1 MQKTYKT
8 QSEYSKIYSFIE
20 RKLFFPAGSNHQKYL
35 ATNEAGELK
44 HYAFK
49 RTYRPRYLP
58 DHLEFTNSISLDNP
72 RVKNPLDVLCPLKKH
87 ISGERLYGIVKG
99 AESKSLPFF
108 APDLDRHSDED
119 PEQFIKL
126 CEVVHDELSKLND
139 YHFLQQTNRK
149 NGSTKYFVFHKGL
162 KQIPINMVT
171 DVADNFKERIFEIT
185 GKEIEVFGSSKDHL
199 CLLPLHPHKSFLTDA
214 GRLGKERAYTYTK
227 QYKINDVWFTAAEI
241 DEMAANTCN
250 RFAFRDSLDVTTIK
264 KKRTHYW
271 RPSISEFYKAYNRKY
286 SVSKEAS
293 LHEIRKYASL
303 SCRQQRKS
311 ISLIHT
317 PNRITSTSK
326 PVRHAVIP
334 DTVSQAARKPSVR
347 PQNDMGE
354 LKLAERHQCK
364 IDELRNEP
372 DAKRRQLHSCF
383 ILANVLKR
391 PPTANEATDFI
402 RDYDLYSGEWVNHKR
417 PARIRGIVNFIS
429 RTFDAG
435 KCGSGKSF
443 KFDPER
449 SGAYE
454 WAAKKF
460 QSDHVAKHE
469 SHQGLRI
476 DPTTLAVTGDGRVY
490 KRNAKVTVR
499 EIAQYFELME
509 ECRKTSKH
517 GDGGI
522 PEDRAE
528 EMWSCL
534 YDTAQVETA
543 WNSHRFRYVRDL
555 LHGLGI
561 LICDY
566 IKTRNKSYCYQTG
579 KYHPFEKR
587 WKQEANLSQASKKHF
602 EMISTA
608 PQPMKLPSFSINIF
622 TEKSTVEADAHELVS
637 CGIETDFSSASLS
650 HQYKHNTESVDDLS
664 VFEEVRQN
672 DLLNR
677 PPP

>member
-1 MQKTYKT
+1 MQKTYKR

-44 HYAFK
+44 HYSFK

-139 YHFLQQTNRK
+139 YHFFQQTNRI

-185 GKEIEVFGSSKDHL
+185 GKEIEVFGSAKDHL

-214 GRLGKERAYTYTK
+214 GRLGKERAYTYTN
-227 QYKINDVWFTAAEI
+227 QYKINDVWFTADEI

-264 KKRTHYW
+264 KKRNYYW

-293 LHEIRKYASL
+293 LYEIRKYASL
-303 SCRQQRKS
+303 SNQPQRKS

-317 PNRITSTSK
+317 PNRITSASK
-326 PVRHAVIP
+326 TVRHAVIP
-334 DTVSQAARKPSVR
+334 DAVSQTARNSVR
-347 PQNDMGE
+347 PQIDIGK

-391 PPTANEATDFI
+391 HPTADEATDFI

-490 KRNAKVTVR
+490 KRDAKVSVR
-499 EIAQYFELME
+499 EIAQYFEVME

-566 IKTRNKSYCYQTG
+566 IKTPNKSYCYQTG
-579 KYHPFEKR
+579 KYHPFEKQ
-587 WKQEANLSQASKKHF
+587 WKQEANISQASAKPC

-608 PQPMKLPSFSINIF
+608 PQPMKLPSFSKNIF
-622 TEKSTVEADAHELVS
+622 TEKSTVEADVPELVS
-637 CGIETDFSSASLS
+637 CCIETNFSSASPS